1 MNSQK
6 NISLAP
12 MNNKLTSVKE
22 IARQAIVWTD
32 GGLTHWLIYA
42 SEGFNDLSWLRGL
55 ADLCV

>member
-1 MNSQK
+1 
-6 NISLAP
+6 

-42 SEGFNDLSWLRGL
+42 SEGFNDLSWIRGL